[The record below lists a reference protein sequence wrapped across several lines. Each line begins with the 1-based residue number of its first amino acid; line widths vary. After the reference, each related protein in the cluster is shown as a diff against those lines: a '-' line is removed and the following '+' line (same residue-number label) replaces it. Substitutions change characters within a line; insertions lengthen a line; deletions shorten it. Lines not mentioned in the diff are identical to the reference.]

1 MSTEV
6 DKTTNAH
13 TTSAAEALVTTSSGA
28 ATEATLGARIGGY
41 VIDIIVVLVIS
52 LVVSSILGRINGAL
66 SLLGTLAAMAYLLL
80 RDSLPFLGGQ
90 SIGKKVVKIKAV
102 TEEGASLSGNWGP
115 DLIRNAVL
123 FIPFFPLVELVVL
136 IAKNGKPGGLR
147 RLGDEWGKTKVI
159 KLA

>member
-1 MSTEV
+1 MSTES
-6 DKTTNAH
+6 DKITNTYTTP
-13 TTSAAEALVTTSSGA
+13 AAEPLVTVSSGA
-28 ATEATLGARIGGY
+28 AGEATLGARIGGY
-41 VIDIIVVLVIS
+41 LIDILVVMVISVVL
-52 LVVSSILGRINGAL
+52 SSILGRISG
-66 SLLGTLAAMAYLLL
+66 SLAVLGTLAAMAYLLL

-90 SIGKKVVKIKAV
+90 SIGKKVVKIKEV